1 MQSVLFPRAL
11 GMSFQ
16 KLFIRATAYLA
27 LLLCSLTLLSCDPEE
42 EIHQY
47 FADLGLNRL
56 ALVRTD
62 LQPGSLILVGAHGP
76 VYAGHLG
83 SYTSAPDVLSTDSIT
98 EYEAVIGKYTGDRSL
113 SASAAVSFVKGL
125 FQFAPGADLDF
136 SGRVH
141 VDLIESHAERMEVD
155 AIKKFLGSQ
164 EGQPFVQEVLEAFG
178 DGERAFLAYEV
189 HRAQRLQIS
198 STDGSDLAPSLK
210 AGTVGQLPLKGEA
223 NLSYKK
229 VSDRELVLEGNRDY
243 AFAVR
248 TGELV
253 PGLAANTVR
262 FKVTNFLKPGYVKS
276 VGTDDQYTSPVLDGY
291 APLTLGDQS

>member
-98 EYEAVIGKYTGDRSL
+98 DTGGKVIAVDRRFRITCS
-113 SASAAVSFVKGL
+113 
-125 FQFAPGADLDF
+125 
-136 SGRVH
+136 
-141 VDLIESHAERMEVD
+141 
-155 AIKKFLGSQ
+155 
-164 EGQPFVQEVLEAFG
+164 
-178 DGERAFLAYEV
+178 
-189 HRAQRLQIS
+189 
-198 STDGSDLAPSLK
+198 
-210 AGTVGQLPLKGEA
+210 PL
-223 NLSYKK
+223 
-229 VSDRELVLEGNRDY
+229 R
-243 AFAVR
+243 
-248 TGELV
+248 
-253 PGLAANTVR
+253 
-262 FKVTNFLKPGYVKS
+262 
-276 VGTDDQYTSPVLDGY
+276 
-291 APLTLGDQS
+291 